1 MTTILVTGANGFIGR
16 ALCAELAR
24 REYCVLGV
32 VRDLSRSLNLPCKMT
47 EIGDIEPAMDWSA
60 TLKGVK
66 VVVHLVARVHKMCQS
81 VPDPL
86 KEFRRI
92 NVASTENLARQAV
105 LAGVRR
111 FIYLSSIKVNGE
123 ETFPGRPFTE
133 QDLSAPVD
141 PYSISKYEAEDR
153 LRQVAGETAMEVV
166 IIRPSLVYGP
176 GVKANF
182 LSLMRCVN
190 KRIPL
195 PLGAIQNKRSFVAL
209 DNLVDLI
216 IICITHPAAGNQTF
230 LASDGEDLSTPE
242 LLCRMGM
249 ALGTPAR
256 LFSIPMGLLQ
266 IGALFLGKRAAAQR
280 LCGSLQVDI
289 SKARTLLDWTPPVS
303 VDDAL
308 RKTAHYFLGTSPQ

>member
-1 MTTILVTGANGFIGR
+1 MTNILVTGANGFIGR

-47 EIGDIEPAMDWSA
+47 GIGDIEPAMDWSA

-66 VVVHLVARVHKMCQS
+66 VVVHLAARVHKMCES
-81 VPDPL
+81 VSDPL

-153 LRQVAGETAMEVV
+153 LRQVAGETAMEAV

-176 GVKANF
+176 GVRANF
-182 LSLMRCVN
+182 LSLMRCLN

-209 DNLVDLI
+209 DNLIDLI

-230 LASDGEDLSTPE
+230 LAGDGEDLSTPE

-256 LFSIPMGLLQ
+256 LFSIPMGLLL
-266 IGALFLGKRAAAQR
+266 IGASLLGKRSAAQR